1 MKIKLCLMCAL
12 VFVLLTLAAPDALA
26 CEPCTKDASMNFEA
40 TARAADLIII
50 AQRENF
56 SPDELTYGVGGP
68 ENIKVKVIQTLKG
81 ETSAAEIVVK
91 SWSGMCPY
99 GIVLNDNKP
108 HVIFL
113 KKSDKIYRAVDM
125 CSVKSY
131 AVEDDAVLFEGQ
143 KISVEDFRQRL
154 ERLSLTSTL
163 FSSPPFTVLYEVI
176 KGGRDV
182 VC

>member
-1 MKIKLCLMCAL
+1 MKIKLCLMFAL
-12 VFVLLTLAAPDALA
+12 LFILFTLTAPAAFA

-40 TARAADLIII
+40 TARAADLVII
-50 AQRENF
+50 AQREDF
-56 SPDELTYGVGGP
+56 SPDELTHGVGGP
-68 ENIKVKVIQTLKG
+68 ENIKVKVIRTLKG
-81 ETSAAEIVVK
+81 ETSAAEIMVK

-113 KKSDKIYRAVDM
+113 KKSEEMYRAVDM

-131 AVEDDAVLFEGQ
+131 AVEDDAVLFEGR

-154 ERLSLTSTL
+154 QRASLTSAL
-163 FSSPPFTVLYEVI
+163 FTSPQFSVLYGVI
-176 KGGRDV
+176 KGGQNA